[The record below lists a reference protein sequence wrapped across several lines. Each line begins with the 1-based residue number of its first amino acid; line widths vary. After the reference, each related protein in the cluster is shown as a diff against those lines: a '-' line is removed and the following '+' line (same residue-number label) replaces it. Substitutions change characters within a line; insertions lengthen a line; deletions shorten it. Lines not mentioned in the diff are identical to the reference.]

1 MPTMERVLVFR
12 PDAATSSSMLNHTT
26 KHSSTSSDDYDCDD
40 DIGIGQSNQQN
51 KQQHA
56 QLSSV
61 DEAHTVAANNSDN
74 KQPKS
79 PFTSVCI
86 DCVETDR
93 KRKSDLLQ
101 LHDVS
106 INKKASKICS
116 NEVSIKPGA
125 KSKTKYRYYR
135 HRVKLCSHEGCTNN
149 AQTGGVC
156 IKHGAK
162 KKRYECSY
170 DGCTNQVQIG
180 GVCKRHGAKRKKYT
194 YTCSHEGC
202 TNHVVK
208 GGVCRRHGA
217 QAKLCKHEGCTN
229 QAIIG
234 GVCWSHGAKVM
245 KFCTF

>member
-1 MPTMERVLVFR
+1 MFR
-12 PDAATSSSMLNHTT
+12 PDAATSSSMINHTT
-26 KHSSTSSDDYDCDD
+26 KHSSTSSDDYYCDD
-40 DIGIGQSNQQN
+40 DMGQSNQQN

-61 DEAHTVAANNSDN
+61 DEAHTAAANNSDN

-93 KRKSDLLQ
+93 KRKSDSLQ

-149 AQTGGVC
+149 AQKGGL
-156 IKHGAK
+156 
-162 KKRYECSY
+162 
-170 DGCTNQVQIG
+170 CT
-180 GVCKRHGAKRKKYT
+180 RHGAKRKKYT
-194 YTCSHEGC
+194 CSHTLRPVDDIE
-202 TNHVVK
+202 TSYKNENWYLELSSK
-208 GGVCRRHGA
+208 YD
-217 QAKLCKHEGCTN
+217 LSKHEVGKIVFENELHLGWDDLIVST
-229 QAIIG
+229 
-234 GVCWSHGAKVM
+234 
-245 KFCTF
+245 

>member
-1 MPTMERVLVFR
+1 MFR

-40 DIGIGQSNQQN
+40 DIGQSNQQN

-93 KRKSDLLQ
+93 KRKSDSLQ

-149 AQTGGVC
+149 AQTGGL
-156 IKHGAK
+156 
-162 KKRYECSY
+162 
-170 DGCTNQVQIG
+170 CT
-180 GVCKRHGAKRKKYT
+180 RHGAKRKKYT
-194 YTCSHEGC
+194 CSHEGC
-202 TNHVVK
+202 SNHVLK
-208 GGVCRRHGA
+208 GRVCRRHGA

>member
-1 MPTMERVLVFR
+1 MFR

-40 DIGIGQSNQQN
+40 DIGQSNQQN

-93 KRKSDLLQ
+93 KRKSDSLQ

-149 AQTGGVC
+149 AQTGGL
-156 IKHGAK
+156 
-162 KKRYECSY
+162 
-170 DGCTNQVQIG
+170 CT
-180 GVCKRHGAKRKKYT
+180 RHGAKRKKYT

-202 TNHVVK
+202 SNHVLK
-208 GGVCRRHGA
+208 GRVCRRHGA